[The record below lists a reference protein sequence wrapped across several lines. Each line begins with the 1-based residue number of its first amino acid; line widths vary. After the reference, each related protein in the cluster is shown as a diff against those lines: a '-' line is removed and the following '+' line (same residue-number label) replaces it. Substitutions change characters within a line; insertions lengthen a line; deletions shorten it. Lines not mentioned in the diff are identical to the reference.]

1 MSALSLGLVLA
12 LTAGSPDLPAD
23 SPGLAALEAG
33 RFEEAARL
41 LRASPSLGY
50 EELVALGVAEA
61 RLGNREAAAAAF
73 GNAIARNPTPTEAL
87 LERGG
92 LYFLEGRYED
102 ARRDLQASLALR
114 EDAHTRDLLAA
125 SLHLLGRTDEAIAT
139 WNQLGGPTVSSIEIS
154 GLERT
159 KDRVARR
166 ELALREGERLDLEGL
181 RVSRRRL
188 AETGAFEQVTVRA
201 HPRGDGSADLEV
213 ALLERHGLASSP
225 AELAVSTLAQL
236 ADRRLA
242 LRYSNV
248 GGTGTSFGG
257 SWRFAEGRPE
267 IAVGLDVPRPFG
279 LGANLR
285 LVGRRGRQPFLFET
299 PTERTSRGLDLVLR
313 RVLDPETMGE
323 AGVTYRDRDFAT
335 PSPEAP
341 PGVIVGAHVGLERRL
356 FEGRAFRVDV
366 GLRVLAAGPALG
378 SDLSFTR
385 GMVSLR
391 GERDFGNEPARSY
404 LVARVLFGVGT
415 DSLPLD
421 EGFAPGAGP
430 EAPFPLRGHRQ
441 FEEGTAGVAAPLG
454 RSLLL
459 ANVEWR
465 FRLARLGPVDV
476 GAAAFY
482 DVARPDRGLAP
493 ARTYNDVGFG
503 LRLGFR
509 QSIVRIDWGYGLGD
523 GSKALTLGLGQAF

>member
-1 MSALSLGLVLA
+1 MSALGLCLLLA
-12 LTAGSPDLPAD
+12 LPAE
-23 SPGLAALEAG
+23 SPGLLALEAG

-41 LRASPSLGY
+41 FRASASPGY

-73 GNAIARNPTPTEAL
+73 GRAMLQDLTPSEAL
-87 LERGG
+87 RERGG
-92 LYFLEGRYED
+92 LYFLEERYED

-114 EDAHTRDLLAA
+114 EDAHARDLLAA
-125 SLHLLGRTDEAIAT
+125 SLHLLGRTDEAIAA
-139 WNQLGGPTVSSIEIS
+139 WNRQGGPTLSSIEIS

-166 ELALREGERLDLEGL
+166 ELALREGERLLLEGL
-181 RVSRRRL
+181 RLSRRRL

-225 AELAVSTLAQL
+225 AELAVGTLAQL

-248 GGTGTSFGG
+248 GGTGASFGG

-267 IAVGLDVPRPFG
+267 IALGLDVPRPFG

-285 LVGRRGRQPFLFET
+285 LVGRRGRQPFLLEE

-313 RVLDPETMGE
+313 RVLDAETVGE
-323 AGVTYRDRDFAT
+323 AGVAYRDRDFAA

-341 PGVIVGAHVGLERRL
+341 PGLIVGAHVGLERRL
-356 FEGRAFRVDV
+356 VEGRALRLDA
-366 GLRVLAAGPALG
+366 GLRVMAAGPALG
-378 SDLSFTR
+378 SDLSFAR
-385 GMVSLR
+385 GLVSLR
-391 GERDFGNEPARSY
+391 AEHDFASDPARSSV
-404 LVARVLFGVGT
+404 VARVLFGAGT

-421 EGFAPGAGP
+421 EGFAPGTGP

-454 RSLLL
+454 RSLFLV
-459 ANVEWR
+459 NVEWR

-476 GAAAFY
+476 GATAFY
-482 DVARPDRGLAP
+482 DAARASRGLAL
-493 ARTYNDVGFG
+493 ARTYNDVGLG

-509 QSIVRIDWGYGLGD
+509 RTIVRVDWGYGLGD
-523 GSKALTLGLGQAF
+523 GSRALTLGLGQAF